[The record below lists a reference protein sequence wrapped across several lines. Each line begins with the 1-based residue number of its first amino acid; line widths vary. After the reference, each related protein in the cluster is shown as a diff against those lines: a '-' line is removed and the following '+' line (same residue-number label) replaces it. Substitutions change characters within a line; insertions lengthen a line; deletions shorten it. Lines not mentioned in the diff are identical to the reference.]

1 MEYLALAYIGSQM
14 FSSIAGTKS
23 QSKQNAIAKQ
33 AAYKQ
38 KKELEKQADLEEARM
53 QRENAELMNSVTNL
67 TNISWSG
74 ANAPSLAFDKYG
86 DLG

>member
-1 MEYLALAYIGSQM
+1 M
-14 FSSIAGTKS
+14 
-23 QSKQNAIAKQ
+23 
-33 AAYKQ
+33 AAYRQ
-38 KKELEKQADLEEARM
+38 KKELERQADLEEARM

-67 TNISWSG
+67 TNVSWSG

>member
-1 MEYLALAYIGSQM
+1 MEYLMAASIGTQVV
-14 FSSIAGTKS
+14 SSIFGHKS
-23 QSKQNAIAKQ
+23 QRRQNEIARL
-33 AAYKQ
+33 AAYRQ
-38 KKELEKQADLEEARM
+38 KKELERQNVLEEARM

-67 TNISWSG
+67 TNVSWSG